1 MLPFTIKILI
11 LLSIPLSSLTNV
23 FAMVS
28 DTQQQ
33 NAICFIKKKAPQM
46 VFGHLPFSCNGQPE
60 KFVTRVK
67 NEINFLQKTN
77 IIPNI
82 DKCLPRLKKKEIM
95 ITIAATVWHLRDSPV
110 LSDNA
115 AIAFA
120 ISKACEVK

>member
-1 MLPFTIKILI
+1 MKILS
-11 LLSIPLSSLTNV
+11 LLAIPLLSLTNA

-33 NAICFIKKKAPQM
+33 NAICFIKKNAPQM
-46 VFGHLPFSCNGQPE
+46 VYGKLPFTCNGRPE
-60 KFVTRVK
+60 KFVAHVK

-77 IIPNI
+77 IIPNM
-82 DKCLPRLKKKEIM
+82 DQCLSRLKKKETM

-110 LSDNA
+110 LSENA